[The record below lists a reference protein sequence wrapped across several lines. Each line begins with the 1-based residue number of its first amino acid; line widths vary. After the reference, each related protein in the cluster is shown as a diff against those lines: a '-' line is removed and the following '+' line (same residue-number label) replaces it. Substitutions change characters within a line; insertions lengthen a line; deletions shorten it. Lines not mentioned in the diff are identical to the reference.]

1 MMSPNPFMDPFFQR
15 KPDRPIRTNADQC
28 WQHRQLIRQYSQSP
42 QHKFAQSIFPFFGF
56 FMYIGLLS
64 VPVILTYSLL
74 TKGKW
79 YFAPLGL
86 LAICAFLAIPYFY
99 WSRTKRIS
107 NALER
112 LVTVFGGSFG
122 NKRLLNILDWF
133 DAHWPG
139 DHPIE
144 VVAYMSPLEDRWDW
158 QSTFAN
164 RHVLLTVHRN
174 AFAGDHAG
182 TLNPNVERMS
192 FFLTSATKMPATLDE
207 SHPAVLELEK
217 LGFWVKPTEA
227 GLFVTHT
234 GIAVE
239 KLDPS
244 YVQRV
249 LELASRIG

>member
-15 KPDRPIRTNADQC
+15 KPDRPLRTNADQC
-28 WQHRQLIRQYSQSP
+28 WQHRQLIRQYSQSAP
-42 QHKFAQSIFPFFGF
+42 HKFGQRMFSFFGI
-56 FMYIGLLS
+56 FMFTGILS
-64 VPVILTYSLL
+64 VPMVLTYSAL

-86 LAICAFLAIPYFY
+86 LVICAFLAIPYFL
-99 WSRTKRIS
+99 WARIKIIS

-112 LVTVFGGSFG
+112 LVGVLGGSSG
-122 NKRLLNILDWF
+122 NKRLINILDWF

-144 VVAYMSPLEDRWDW
+144 VVAYISPLEDRWDW

-164 RHVLLTVHRN
+164 RHVLMVVHRN
-174 AFAGDHAG
+174 AFAGDSAG

-192 FFLTSATKMPATLDE
+192 FFLTSPTKMPTTLDE
-207 SHPAVLELEK
+207 SNPAVLELEK
-217 LGFWVKPTEA
+217 LGYWVKPTEA

-234 GIAVE
+234 GIAEE
-239 KLDPS
+239 KLEPV

-249 LELASRIG
+249 LELACRI